1 MALPGLQIA
10 WHLARVL
17 WPAPLRGNPGF
28 IYIFAQNQR
37 NLELIKHLI
46 DFILHIDKHLAD
58 IISQYH
64 TLTYLILFVIIFAE
78 TGFVITPFLP
88 GDSLLFAAGAL
99 IAGGNTG
106 LDIYILSL
114 ILIVAAFAGNTVNYW
129 LGSYLG
135 PKVFKENNK
144 ILKLDYYLQTKAFFD
159 KHGGKAVIFSRFMPI
174 IRTIAPF
181 VAGVGRMPFLRYSLY
196 NIIGGASWII
206 IFLFAGYLLGN
217 VTFFKEH
224 FSLVGIAIILVS
236 IIPPIIAAIKSKSA
250 KKAN

>member
-1 MALPGLQIA
+1 ME
-10 WHLARVL
+10 
-17 WPAPLRGNPGF
+17 F
-28 IYIFAQNQR
+28 IT
-37 NLELIKHLI
+37 HLI
-46 DFILHIDKHLAD
+46 DFILHIDKHLAA
-58 IISQYH
+58 IIAQYQGW
-64 TLTYLILFVIIFAE
+64 TYVILFAIIFAE
-78 TGFVITPFLP
+78 TGFVVTPFLP

-106 LDIYILSL
+106 LDIYFLGL
-114 ILIVAAFAGNTVNYW
+114 ILIAAAFTGNSLNYA

-135 PKVFKENNK
+135 AKVFKPENK

-206 IFLFAGYLLGN
+206 LFLFAGYELGNIPFLKAHISLLG
-217 VTFFKEH
+217 
-224 FSLVGIAIILVS
+224 IIIILLS
-236 IIPPIIAAIKSKSA
+236 IVPPIVAAIKNRSA
-250 KKAN
+250 KKA

>member
-1 MALPGLQIA
+1 
-10 WHLARVL
+10 
-17 WPAPLRGNPGF
+17 
-28 IYIFAQNQR
+28 
-37 NLELIKHLI
+37 LEVIKHLI

-78 TGFVITPFLP
+78 TGFVVTPFLP

-106 LDIYILSL
+106 LNIYLLAI
-114 ILIVAAFAGNTVNYW
+114 ILIIAAFTGNTINYM
-129 LGSYLG
+129 LGNYLG

-206 IFLFAGYLLGN
+206 LFLFAGYMLGN
-217 VTFFKEH
+217 VPFFKAH
-224 FSLVGIAIILVS
+224 FSLIGIAIIVVS
-236 IIPPIIAAIKSKSA
+236 ILPPIIAAINNRRKKSSA
-250 KKAN
+250 TS

>member
-1 MALPGLQIA
+1 
-10 WHLARVL
+10 
-17 WPAPLRGNPGF
+17 
-28 IYIFAQNQR
+28 
-37 NLELIKHLI
+37 LEVIKSLI
-46 DFILHIDKHLAD
+46 DFILHIDKHLSA

-64 TLTYLILFVIIFAE
+64 ALTYLILFVIIFAE

-99 IAGGNTG
+99 IAGGATG
-106 LDIYILSL
+106 LDIYLLTL
-114 ILIVAAFAGNTVNYW
+114 ILIIAAFTGNTVNYL
-129 LGSYLG
+129 LGNYLG
-135 PKVFKENNK
+135 PKVFKEKNK

-159 KHGGKAVIFSRFMPI
+159 RHGGKAVIISRFMPI

-206 IFLFAGYLLGN
+206 VFLFAGYFLGN
-217 VTFFKEH
+217 VPFFKAH

-236 IIPPIIAAIKSKSA
+236 IIPPIIVGIKNKMA
-250 KKAN
+250 KKTTLS